1 MKWELKLGKWTCLSL
16 LFWREGAGGQQ
27 GVGGWG
33 GGQVGRCNSTIFY
46 HKAMQSSQT
55 AADIMLISSFIRGN
69 NSGGG
74 AAAITH
80 CFRFDVQVEEK
91 RRKKK
96 KKHKQEE
103 EESLSAPTQAH
114 RQGALVLF

>member
-1 MKWELKLGKWTCLSL
+1 M
-16 LFWREGAGGQQ
+16 
-27 GVGGWG
+27 GGWG

-55 AADIMLISSFIRGN
+55 AADIMLISSFIWGN

-74 AAAITH
+74 GVAITH

-91 RRKKK
+91 REKNTKT
-96 KKHKQEE
+96 KHKQEE
-103 EESLSAPTQAH
+103 EE
-114 RQGALVLF
+114 